1 MKRGFIL
8 QNRKLKIP
16 SEVVYILAVALLSLA
31 VAMLTAANFG
41 VSMIVAPAYLLSLK
55 VGILTFGQAEYVIQA
70 GLFII
75 FCIVMRGFRAVY
87 LSSFV
92 TCLIYGAAL
101 DLWRCIPFFN
111 PNVTTPGSMS
121 MPIRILL
128 FIFGV
133 LLTSFSVAMFYKTY
147 LYPQVYDFF
156 VKGVSGKFGIKL
168 SRFKTCF
175 DLSCLA
181 VAAIMSLAFFGRF
194 EGIGWGT
201 LVIAPINGTI
211 IGFFCRLFDKYF
223 DFPPL
228 FKNSPLILSSGK
240 SSDIFSRRGVFFTKS
255 LIFPLDC
262 TPRRVHYTFD
272 EIKLIHGRR
281 HKMSTFPDV
290 KKNFGFGCMRLPM
303 DGEKVDYAEFTKM
316 VDEFMAQGFN
326 YFDTARVYIGGQ
338 GETAIRDCVV
348 KRYPR
353 DSFILTDKLSDSLFN
368 SEDEIRPLFEKQ
380 LESCGVDYFDFYLLH
395 SQTKSIFENTRS
407 CTPMSTRSS

>member
-156 VKGVSGKFGIKL
+156 RQGRQRKVRHK
-168 SRFKTCF
+168 
-175 DLSCLA
+175 A
-181 VAAIMSLAFFGRF
+181 VALQDLLRF
-194 EGIGWGT
+194 
-201 LVIAPINGTI
+201 
-211 IGFFCRLFDKYF
+211 
-223 DFPPL
+223 
-228 FKNSPLILSSGK
+228 ILP
-240 SSDIFSRRGVFFTKS
+240 RGGGDNV
-255 LIFPLDC
+255 
-262 TPRRVHYTFD
+262 
-272 EIKLIHGRR
+272 
-281 HKMSTFPDV
+281 
-290 KKNFGFGCMRLPM
+290 
-303 DGEKVDYAEFTKM
+303 
-316 VDEFMAQGFN
+316 
-326 YFDTARVYIGGQ
+326 ARVFRAVRGHRVGHSRHR
-338 GETAIRDCVV
+338 AD
-348 KRYPR
+348 KRHDNR
-353 DSFILTDKLSDSLFN
+353 
-368 SEDEIRPLFEKQ
+368 
-380 LESCGVDYFDFYLLH
+380 LLL
-395 SQTKSIFENTRS
+395 
-407 CTPMSTRSS
+407 PPV

>member
-1 MKRGFIL
+1 M

-55 VGILTFGQAEYVIQA
+55 VGIFTFGQAEYVIQA

-111 PNVTTPGSMS
+111 PNVTPPGSMS

-128 FIFGV
+128 FVLGV

-168 SRFKTCF
+168 SR
-175 DLSCLA
+175 
-181 VAAIMSLAFFGRF
+181 
-194 EGIGWGT
+194 
-201 LVIAPINGTI
+201 
-211 IGFFCRLFDKYF
+211 
-223 DFPPL
+223 
-228 FKNSPLILSSGK
+228 
-240 SSDIFSRRGVFFTKS
+240 SRPASIYPASRW
-255 LIFPLDC
+255 
-262 TPRRVHYTFD
+262 RR
-272 EIKLIHGRR
+272 
-281 HKMSTFPDV
+281 
-290 KKNFGFGCMRLPM
+290 
-303 DGEKVDYAEFTKM
+303 
-316 VDEFMAQGFN
+316 
-326 YFDTARVYIGGQ
+326 
-338 GETAIRDCVV
+338 
-348 KRYPR
+348 
-353 DSFILTDKLSDSLFN
+353 
-368 SEDEIRPLFEKQ
+368 
-380 LESCGVDYFDFYLLH
+380 
-395 SQTKSIFENTRS
+395 
-407 CTPMSTRSS
+407 